1 MIILTVAY
9 LCRRFNVLP
18 RVYSLVLLT
27 QIPAF
32 SLAAYYSYQ
41 IIS

>member
-1 MIILTVAY
+1 MIILTAAY
-9 LCRRFNVLP
+9 LFRRFKVLP

-32 SLAAYYSYQ
+32 SLAAYFSHQ
-41 IIS
+41 AII